1 MTDATTHFIGV
12 PDVAEPTRY
21 RVLVVDDNVDS
32 AQSMSLLLQL
42 EGHTVACAHDG
53 IEALQM
59 AEQFQPQ
66 VVLLDLGLPRMN
78 GYDVARKLREA
89 PADGAQSS
97 SPRPL
102 LVAISG
108 YGREQDRA
116 AAQQAG
122 FDFHLTKPA
131 DPDAVMRLMQEH
143 GPRQP

>member
-1 MTDATTHFIGV
+1 MTDPI
-12 PDVAEPTRY
+12 RY

-42 EGHTVACAHDG
+42 EGHDVSCAHDG
-53 IEALQM
+53 LEALQV
-59 AEQFQPQ
+59 AESFGPQ

-78 GYDVARKLREA
+78 GYDVARRLRQ
-89 PADGAQSS
+89 AQQQAGDD
-97 SPRPL
+97 RKRLL

-116 AAQQAG
+116 AAQEAG

-131 DPDAVMRLMQEH
+131 DPDMVMRLMQEH
-143 GPRQP
+143 GPRAG

>member
-1 MTDATTHFIGV
+1 MTDPIS
-12 PDVAEPTRY
+12 Y

-53 IEALQM
+53 IEALQA

-78 GYDVARKLREA
+78 GYDVARKLRETEA
-89 PADGAQSS
+89 ASAGSVR
-97 SPRPL
+97 RPL

-131 DPDAVMRLMQEH
+131 DPDMVMQLMQEH
-143 GPRQP
+143 GPRDA

>member
-1 MTDATTHFIGV
+1 MTDPV
-12 PDVAEPTRY
+12 RY

-53 IEALQM
+53 LEALQT
-59 AEQFQPQ
+59 AEQFDPQ

-78 GYDVARKLREA
+78 GYEVARKLR
-89 PADGAQSS
+89 QS
-97 SPRPL
+97 RDEQAARLL

-108 YGREQDRA
+108 YGREQDRT
-116 AAQQAG
+116 AAQEAG

-131 DPDAVMRLMQEH
+131 DPDVVMRMMQEH
-143 GPRQP
+143 GPGGA

>member
-1 MTDATTHFIGV
+1 MTDPIH
-12 PDVAEPTRY
+12 Y

-53 IEALQM
+53 LEALQT
-59 AEQFQPQ
+59 AEQFNPQ

-78 GYDVARKLREA
+78 GYEVARKLR
-89 PADGAQSS
+89 QSREHDQS
-97 SPRPL
+97 RLL

-108 YGREQDRA
+108 YGSEQDRA
-116 AAQQAG
+116 AAQEAG

-131 DPDAVMRLMQEH
+131 DPDVVMQMMQEH
-143 GPRQP
+143 GPGRA

>member
-1 MTDATTHFIGV
+1 MTAPTH
-12 PDVAEPTRY
+12 Y

-53 IEALQM
+53 LEALQA
-59 AEQFQPQ
+59 AEQFDPQ

-78 GYDVARKLREA
+78 GYEVARKLR
-89 PADGAQSS
+89 QSREHDQS
-97 SPRPL
+97 RLL

-116 AAQQAG
+116 AAQEAG

-131 DPDAVMRLMQEH
+131 DPDVVMQMMQEH
-143 GPRQP
+143 GPGRS

>member
-1 MTDATTHFIGV
+1 MSAPTH
-12 PDVAEPTRY
+12 Y

-53 IEALQM
+53 LEALQT
-59 AEQFQPQ
+59 AEQFNPQ

-78 GYDVARKLREA
+78 GYEVARKLR
-89 PADGAQSS
+89 QSREHDAS
-97 SPRPL
+97 RLL

-116 AAQQAG
+116 AAQEAG

-131 DPDAVMRLMQEH
+131 DPAVVMQRMQEH
-143 GPRQP
+143 GPSRS

>member
-1 MTDATTHFIGV
+1 MTQPTH
-12 PDVAEPTRY
+12 Y

-53 IEALQM
+53 VEALQV
-59 AEQFQPQ
+59 AEQFGPE

-78 GYDVARKLREA
+78 GYDVARRLRES
-89 PADGAQSS
+89 PPGGAGSAV
-97 SPRPL
+97 RPL

-131 DPDAVMRLMQEH
+131 DPDAVMQLMQEH
-143 GPRQP
+143 GPRTA

>member
-1 MTDATTHFIGV
+1 MS
-12 PDVAEPTRY
+12 EPVHY

-53 IEALQM
+53 LEALQT
-59 AEQFQPQ
+59 AEQFNPQ

-78 GYDVARKLREA
+78 GYEVARKLRQAREH
-89 PADGAQSS
+89 DQS
-97 SPRPL
+97 RLL

-116 AAQQAG
+116 AAQEAG

-131 DPDAVMRLMQEH
+131 DPDVVMQMMQEH
-143 GPRQP
+143 GPSRT